1 MRFKTCTKAELVAM
15 VDGIPDDALIAM
27 RVPTGDYWGTVQASP
42 IKGIEESQAIESSR
56 LGGYKLLEDF
66 CTKGL
71 RFLNPLRLITVFV
84 QKLLNH

>member
-42 IKGIEESQAIESSR
+42 IKGIEESQAIESER
-56 LGGYKLLEDF
+56 LGGYKLLEDSDVEN
-66 CTKGL
+66 CDEDDNPINVYVL
-71 RFLNPLRLITVFV
+71 R
-84 QKLLNH
+84 

>member
-42 IKGIEESQAIESSR
+42 IKGIEEAQAIKSSR
-56 LGGYKLLEDF
+56 LRGYKLLEDSDVEN
-66 CTKGL
+66 CDEDDNIINVYVL
-71 RFLNPLRLITVFV
+71 R
-84 QKLLNH
+84 